1 MRKFECWLHNLK
13 SIYYILN
20 MKNWLLSILAI
31 IILLT
36 QCSKEKINVSIIY
49 PTDNLGNLIGS
60 TPNDNQWKNVN
71 FSGSELALF
80 SELDTANLSGTQLP
94 TISNSSYGY
103 PNPFASYISVHTSL
117 TQPLNGEI
125 VVKYVV
131 VDNKMKSVEKGS
143 TRIYITSSIN
153 FMVSSNFSSGKYRL
167 YFTYS
172 AEGHKHFF
180 KSWGNIQKM

>member
-1 MRKFECWLHNLK
+1 M
-13 SIYYILN
+13 ILQ
-20 MKNWLLSILAI
+20 
-31 IILLT
+31 T

-60 TPNDNQWKNVN
+60 TPNDNQWKNIE
-71 FSGSELALF
+71 FSGPELALF
-80 SELDTANLSGTQLP
+80 NGLDTANLSGTQLP
-94 TISNSSYGY
+94 TIGTSYYGY
-103 PNPFASYISVHTSL
+103 PNPFANYISVYTAL

-131 VDNKMKSVEKGS
+131 VDNKMNAIEKGS
-143 TRIYITSSIN
+143 TRIHVTSSIN

-180 KSWGNIQKM
+180 KSWGNIQKT